1 MLKCPTVDTELMSQH
16 LLCGLHYV
24 PTAAVVHVRP
34 FLRLLTE
41 AHRLIRAFGE
51 LTVKRRHEGVCRSRP
66 VTVRMTCISMVT
78 AVTHVAVTLQHTQN
92 ENTKIWSRVETLNR
106 QRTVALLV

>member
-1 MLKCPTVDTELMSQH
+1 MSHH

-51 LTVKRRHEGVCRSRP
+51 LTEKRCHEGVRRSRP
-66 VTVRMTCISMVT
+66 VTVGMTCMSVVT
-78 AVTHVAVTLQHTQN
+78 AVTHVAMTLLQQTQN